1 MFGFTLGKMT
11 LLSSFCGWWCSLY
24 MVANEAIF
32 FLQIHLSCVEHSEAD
47 TMVVVILPQ
56 FPFID
61 FFQLLKVKKK
71 EMF

>member
-1 MFGFTLGKMT
+1 
-11 LLSSFCGWWCSLY
+11 